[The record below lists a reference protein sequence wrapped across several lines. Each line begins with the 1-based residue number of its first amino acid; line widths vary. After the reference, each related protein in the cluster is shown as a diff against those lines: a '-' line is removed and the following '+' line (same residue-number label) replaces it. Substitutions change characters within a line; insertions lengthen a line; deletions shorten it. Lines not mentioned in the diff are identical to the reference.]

1 VGKEVLGCLLRVMD
15 RCHTVLVAF
24 LVVLVAMAVQTRC
37 KVATVGL
44 LQALAV
50 TITRLATT
58 GDTRVDL
65 ARKFE

>member
-1 VGKEVLGCLLRVMD
+1 
-15 RCHTVLVAF
+15 
-24 LVVLVAMAVQTRC
+24 
-37 KVATVGL
+37 VATVGL